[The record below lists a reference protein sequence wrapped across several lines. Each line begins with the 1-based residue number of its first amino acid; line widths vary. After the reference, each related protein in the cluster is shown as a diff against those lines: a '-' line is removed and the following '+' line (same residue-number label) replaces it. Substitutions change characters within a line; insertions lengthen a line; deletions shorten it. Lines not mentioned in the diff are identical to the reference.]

1 MIHEIA
7 QTCIFCQEKY
17 LGSVGHTCQLEDG
30 KSTYEADPTGILDY
44 ESIEGFGESVSLPKV
59 VEPISQAAEPPLLS
73 LDTDTGEITPVC
85 TKKELRQERMTAI
98 GDCIIKLAQYRE
110 TPGCLMKGAVM
121 ECVKILEVLLQKEVN
136 KR

>member
-1 MIHEIA
+1 MRSRKHVF
-7 QTCIFCQEKY
+7 FCKEKY
-17 LGSVGHTCQLEDG
+17 LGSVGHKCTLKDG
-30 KSTYEADPTGILDY
+30 KFTFEADSDGILDFA
-44 ESIEGFGESVSLPKV
+44 SIQGFGESVSLPKV
-59 VEPISQAAEPPLLS
+59 VEPISQEAEPPLLS

-85 TKKELRQERMTAI
+85 TKEELRQERMTAI

-121 ECVKILEVLLQKEVN
+121 ECVKLLEALLQKEVN